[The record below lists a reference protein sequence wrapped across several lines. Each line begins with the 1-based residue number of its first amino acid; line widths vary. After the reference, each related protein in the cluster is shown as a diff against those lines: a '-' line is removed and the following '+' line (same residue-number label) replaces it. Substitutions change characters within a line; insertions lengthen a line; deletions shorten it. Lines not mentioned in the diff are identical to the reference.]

1 MQMAHNQLTNSA
13 SGSDNKRKFG
23 GKELDV
29 MGGLNLY
36 DSQARSYDPTLGGFT
51 TADPLAEDDPDYSP
65 YAYCHGNPINK
76 VDPDGRW
83 VESAWD
89 IFSLGTGVA
98 SFVHNVKEGNVG
110 AAIVDGIGIVA
121 DAAAVVVPLVPGGVG
136 AGIKAVRTADKV
148 ADVVK
153 GGKTAEKVVEGAKT
167 AGKYNNV
174 PSPKNIKEGGN
185 FTKTQKK
192 NILEQNRK
200 QNGGVIK
207 SDKSGKILDSP
218 TQSKKGQKANM
229 NQAEIDHVHPKSKGG
244 DNSNSN
250 AQVLSKEEN
259 LKKGNR

>member
-1 MQMAHNQLTNSA
+1 VNQSGTVVERNDYYPFGMQMAHNQLTNSA

-23 GKELDV
+23 NKELDV
-29 MGGLNLY
+29 MSGLNLY

-51 TADPLAEDDPDYSP
+51 TADPLGEDDPDYSP

-148 ADVVK
+148 A
-153 GGKTAEKVVEGAKT
+153 KVVEGTKTVKTIVKEEGKIYRVPGKNTPSGKPYVGSADDLGKRTKT
-167 AGKYNNV
+167 AKDGRDRRNAEVIGSY
-174 PSPKNIKEGGN
+174 PKGEKE
-185 FTKTQKK
+185 
-192 NILEQNRK
+192 
-200 QNGGVIK
+200 
-207 SDKSGKILDSP
+207 S
-218 TQSKKGQKANM
+218 
-229 NQAEIDHVHPKSKGG
+229 
-244 DNSNSN
+244 
-250 AQVLSKEEN
+250 
-259 LKKGNR
+259 